1 MILRKFQYLIVSI
14 FDIHIIII
22 KNESVGLA
30 VLVALANGLSVRGE
44 KHGCR
49 SFLDCSPSENCVLSE
64 CVPRGGVNVH
74 HTY

>member
-1 MILRKFQYLIVSI
+1 MKVW
-14 FDIHIIII
+14 
-22 KNESVGLA
+22 VLA
-30 VLVALANGLSVRGE
+30 VLVAFANGLSVRGE

-64 CVPRGGVNVH
+64 CVPRGAVNVH